1 MTDKI
6 KDILENLP
14 KSPWIYQFFN
24 SSWEIIY
31 IWKSVRLKDRV
42 WSYFKTSTKLSNS
55 KKMMVRQIVDIKTI
69 LTNNETESLILE
81 RSLIKK
87 YKPHYNILLKDDKNY
102 YYIKITAEDFPK
114 IIKTRIKWKT
124 GKYFWPYTNWY
135 YVWNLLR
142 LTKKIF
148 WYWCYGI
155 YFFRQWKTYNLDKYI
170 FKNNK
175 EIEKQNI
182 SEDEIQKFYM
192 KKIIEITAFLKG
204 NVNEACEELT
214 KKMFHHA
221 EKREFE
227 EAAKIKKDIDSL
239 KMTQEEQIVRDFV
252 NGNYDVI
259 NILEKY
265 WNTYVGR
272 IEVRDSVIMGYF
284 NYEIENS
291 LWENQNKIL
300 KTYIEDRYIE
310 NLESDPVT
318 FILPYKINNL
328 FQDIKFEVPK
338 IWGKFDVLRLCYKN
352 LYEFAHKKYLASLS
366 TKWFTK
372 KTMLELLTTL
382 WYEAKNKDILFECND
397 ISHLSGTHTVAS
409 RSIIENG
416 KKNPQKYRKFHIK
429 TLDQWKIDD
438 FGSMR
443 EIIER
448 RLKELI
454 KLGNLPDLIVIDGW
468 KWQLSAVMKIIT
480 EFKENI
486 LENTK
491 LIQASNERIITE
503 NSSLEIIDNIQ
514 IVSLAKQ
521 EEELFLPGIS
531 ESILLSKDSDMLR
544 LVQTLRDEA
553 HRFAITFNRDAR
565 SASMK
570 KSMLESIPGIW
581 PVTRKKIMRNFGS
594 IWWIKA
600 RDKKEVEEILWKK
613 VTEILEDHGL
623 V

>member
-1 MTDKI
+1 
-6 KDILENLP
+6 
-14 KSPWIYQFFN
+14 
-24 SSWEIIY
+24 
-31 IWKSVRLKDRV
+31 
-42 WSYFKTSTKLSNS
+42 
-55 KKMMVRQIVDIKTI
+55 MMVRQIVDIKTI

-480 EFKENI
+480 EIKENI